1 MKYIITGK
9 KGSHA
14 EQMTEYIRNKSNCDI
29 EFMLPYEINKVK
41 SDCTIVYVHIPL
53 TAAWDW
59 IMTDPYNNDLRQIFD
74 DEIMEFRELN
84 KWHHQIEYDG
94 GIDWKSTA
102 EKIIN
107 VIKGVKNDNV

>member
-14 EQMTEYIRNKSNCDI
+14 EQIAEYIKDKENFDI
-29 EFMLPYEINKVK
+29 EFMFPHEINKAKVK
-41 SDCTIVYVHIPL
+41 CTIVYVHIPL

-59 IMTDPYNNDLRQIFD
+59 IMTDPYNKDLLKIFD
-74 DEIMEFRELN
+74 DEIMEFRELGN
-84 KWHHQIEYDG
+84 CNYQIEYDG

-102 EKIIN
+102 EKVISVIN
-107 VIKGVKNDNV
+107 MDKGEK